1 MSRPSHFD
9 QLRDAVQKEV
19 SDMEL
24 RAIRCE
30 SFLEEIIRYQ
40 SGHGALPDE
49 QQFLLWREDLKQ
61 TVAVRA
67 LKAGVGL
74 PAQGA
79 LTSDHAVRQPAGEV
93 ATSPGRDHS
102 QRKMDSPG
110 S

>member
-19 SDMEL
+19 SDQEL
-24 RAIRCE
+24 RAQRCD
-30 SFLEEIIRYQ
+30 SFMEKIVRFQ

-61 TVAVRA
+61 TMAVRA

-74 PAQGA
+74 AAQDA
-79 LTSDHAVRQPAGEV
+79 AAPDDAPSAPRQVMPRHRGL
-93 ATSPGRDHS
+93 
-102 QRKMDSPG
+102 DSG
-110 S
+110 GD

>member
-19 SDMEL
+19 SDQKL
-24 RAIRCE
+24 RAHRCD

-61 TVAVRA
+61 TMTLRA
-67 LKAGVGL
+67 LKSGVGL
-74 PAQGA
+74 AAQDA
-79 LTSDHAVRQPAGEV
+79 AAPTDASSAPRQVMPRHRGL
-93 ATSPGRDHS
+93 GNGGI
-102 QRKMDSPG
+102 DSSAP
-110 S
+110 

>member
-24 RAIRCE
+24 RAIRCD

-74 PAQGA
+74 PAQDA
-79 LTSDHAVRQPAGEV
+79 LASDHAVRQPAGEV
-93 ATSPGRDHS
+93 ARSRP
-102 QRKMDSPG
+102 
-110 S
+110 

>member
-9 QLRDAVQKEV
+9 QLREAVQKEV
-19 SDMEL
+19 SDLEL
-24 RAIRCE
+24 RAMRCD

-49 QQFLLWREDLKQ
+49 QQFLLWREDLKK

-74 PAQGA
+74 PAQDA
-79 LTSDHAVRQPAGEV
+79 LASDQPVRQPAGEV
-93 ATSPGRDHS
+93 ARWRP
-102 QRKMDSPG
+102 
-110 S
+110 

>member
-19 SDMEL
+19 SDQEL
-24 RAIRCE
+24 RAHRCD

-40 SGHGALPDE
+40 SGHGDLPDE

-61 TVAVRA
+61 TRAVRA

-74 PAQGA
+74 SAEDAAAADDAPSASRRGMSRHRG
-79 LTSDHAVRQPAGEV
+79 LGHGGT
-93 ATSPGRDHS
+93 
-102 QRKMDSPG
+102 DSPAP
-110 S
+110 

>member
-19 SDMEL
+19 SDQKL
-24 RAIRCE
+24 RAHRCD

-61 TVAVRA
+61 TMALRA

-74 PAQGA
+74 ATQDAAAADDAPSAP
-79 LTSDHAVRQPAGEV
+79 RQAM
-93 ATSPGRDHS
+93 
-102 QRKMDSPG
+102 QRHRGLANGGD
-110 S
+110 

>member
-19 SDMEL
+19 SDQEL
-24 RAIRCE
+24 RAQRCD
-30 SFLEEIIRYQ
+30 SFMEKIVRFQ

-61 TVAVRA
+61 TMAVRA

-74 PAQGA
+74 AAQDA
-79 LTSDHAVRQPAGEV
+79 AAPDDAPSAPRQVMPRHRGL
-93 ATSPGRDHS
+93 GNGGD
-102 QRKMDSPG
+102 
-110 S
+110 